1 MFVVQGPI
9 CPYPGARA
17 NHQLRMA
24 SKSLAASSTSAPELV
39 MESLPFGGEEMPTI
53 PLHEEEMETLARQ
66 FAEMEPKIEV
76 PTAPT
81 VS

>member
-1 MFVVQGPI
+1 
-9 CPYPGARA
+9 
-17 NHQLRMA
+17 
-24 SKSLAASSTSAPELV
+24 

-81 VS
+81 VSWTISLTFFQLNMYII